1 MTAKT
6 ALRMLSRDDILNA
19 DDRKTE
25 VVPVPEWGGAV
36 TVRSLTG
43 TERDRYEGSMVS
55 YRRNAKGVPE
65 VNAVETDNV
74 RARLASM
81 TIIDADGANL
91 FSEKD
96 VLILGLKSAAALER
110 VFKVAQRL
118 SNLSDA
124 DVESLVEQLGKDPSA
139 PSGSDSPEISA

>member
-1 MTAKT
+1 MTK
-6 ALRMLSRDDILNA
+6 LRMLSRDDILNA

-43 TERDRYEGSMVS
+43 LERDRYEGSMVS

-65 VNAVETDNV
+65 IDAVETDNV

-81 TIIDADGANL
+81 TIIDEAGGNL
-91 FSEKD
+91 FTESD
-96 VLILGLKSAAALER
+96 VLILGMKSAAALER

-124 DVESLVEQLGKDPSA
+124 DVEALTEQLGKGRSA
-139 PSGSDSPEISA
+139 PSGSDSPETSG

>member
-1 MTAKT
+1 MTAKI
-6 ALRMLSRDDILNA
+6 RMLSRDDILNA

-25 VVPVPEWGGAV
+25 IVAVPEWGGAV

-43 TERDRYEGSMVS
+43 LERDRYEGSMVS
-55 YRRNAKGVPE
+55 YKRNAKGVPE
-65 VNAVETDNV
+65 IDAVETDNV

-81 TIIDADGANL
+81 TIIDEAGGNL
-91 FSEKD
+91 FTEGD
-96 VLILGLKSAAALER
+96 VLILGMKSAAALER

-124 DVESLVEQLGKDPSA
+124 DVEALTEQLGKGQSA
-139 PSGSDSPEISA
+139 PSGSASPETSA